1 MDKLLWDL
9 FEIAVNLLEGFIV
22 FYFICCFLNHDF
34 KTTKGKV
41 IFVFCSVLKASLTTL
56 IDFITPYDWW
66 ESILYIFCWFVIS
79 CIFLKGK
86 IIEKLFVATLAN
98 VITIVT
104 SNFVTAILSVAL
116 QSNPIQLY
124 TSQGWYR
131 VLGVLM
137 CQTLKLYLYSLIIKF
152 ANKTIL
158 ALKKKEWI
166 LIISV
171 FLISVLSFGVI
182 QVALN
187 EAKLS
192 KATSLMLMICEIGL
206 FTLNIICLY
215 ITISLNRSNRVAE
228 ELKLKEQ
235 QQKHDVQYAETVRG
249 QYEEIRNI
257 RHDIKQHLSVI
268 SGLQLDGKYDE
279 AQKYISEITSNI
291 AKIEMFMDVGS
302 DFVNA
307 ILNSKLSIAKSK
319 GMEVLCSSSSNV
331 NGIDEYDLCNLIGNM
346 LDNAIEGAEKTDNA
360 IVEVSIA
367 SDKYKL
373 TIKVSNSIAESVLHE
388 NPALKTSKPQHAIHG
403 FGTKSIK
410 TISEK
415 YNGNTDFYEDGLTFI
430 CRVELCKK
438 TVTEMVTV

>member
-1 MDKLLWDL
+1 M
-9 FEIAVNLLEGFIV
+9 
-22 FYFICCFLNHDF
+22 
-34 KTTKGKV
+34 
-41 IFVFCSVLKASLTTL
+41 
-56 IDFITPYDWW
+56 
-66 ESILYIFCWFVIS
+66 
-79 CIFLKGK
+79 
-86 IIEKLFVATLAN
+86 
-98 VITIVT
+98 
-104 SNFVTAILSVAL
+104 
-116 QSNPIQLY
+116 
-124 TSQGWYR
+124 
-131 VLGVLM
+131 
-137 CQTLKLYLYSLIIKF
+137 
-152 ANKTIL
+152 
-158 ALKKKEWI
+158 
-166 LIISV
+166 
-171 FLISVLSFGVI
+171 
-182 QVALN
+182 
-187 EAKLS
+187 
-192 KATSLMLMICEIGL
+192 CEIGL

-331 NGIDEYDLCNLIGNM
+331 NGIDEYDLCNIIGNI